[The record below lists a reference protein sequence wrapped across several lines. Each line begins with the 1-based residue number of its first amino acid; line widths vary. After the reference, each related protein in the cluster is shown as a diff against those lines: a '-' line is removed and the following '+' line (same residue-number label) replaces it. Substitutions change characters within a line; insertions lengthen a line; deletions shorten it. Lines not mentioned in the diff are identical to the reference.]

1 MRIFSAIRPTG
12 EIHIG
17 NYLGSIKEWLF
28 LQDKNECY
36 FCIADLHA
44 ITTPYNPKTLRK
56 NILSLAST
64 YLALGIDSLFIQS
77 EVKEHTELAWL
88 INTIVPVSLLQRMTQ
103 FKDKSKEHKEYIN
116 AGLLNYPVLMAADI
130 LLYKS
135 EKVPVGQDQK
145 QHIEFTRDI
154 ALKFNK
160 QFGETFVLPE
170 ILISKNQA
178 KIMSLKDPT
187 KKMSKTGDSKA
198 CIFLKDKEEEIIK
211 KIMGAKT
218 DTEKIIKFDAEHKK
232 GISNLLSIYS
242 AFSDKAIALIEKEY
256 KDKSYA
262 EFKKDLGELLV
273 LKLRDFK
280 KKYNEYLNNSDYV
293 LDVLDKGKKRAQ
305 EKASLTIREVR
316 KKMGLD

>member
-170 ILISKNQA
+170 ILVSKNQA

-187 KKMSKTGDSKA
+187 KKMSKTGDPKA

-242 AFSDKAIALIEKEY
+242 AFSDKSIALIEEEY
-256 KDKSYA
+256 KNKSYA

-293 LDVLDKGKKRAQ
+293 LDVLDKGKERAQ
-305 EKASLTIREVR
+305 EKASLTIKEVR

>member
-44 ITTPYNPKTLRK
+44 ITTPYNPKTLRN

-88 INTIVPVSLLQRMTQ
+88 INTIVPISLLQRMTQ

-170 ILISKNQA
+170 ILVSKNQA

-187 KKMSKTGDSKA
+187 KKMSKTGDPKA

-293 LDVLDKGKKRAQ
+293 LDVLDKGKERAQ
-305 EKASLTIREVR
+305 EKASLTIKEVR